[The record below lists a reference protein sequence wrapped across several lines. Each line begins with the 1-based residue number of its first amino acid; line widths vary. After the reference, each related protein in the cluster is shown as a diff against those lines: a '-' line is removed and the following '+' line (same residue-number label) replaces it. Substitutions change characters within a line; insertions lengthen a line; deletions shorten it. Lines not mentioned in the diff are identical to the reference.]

1 MAYLSNA
8 VDDEKRDELAQM
20 RPGTQP
26 TVSDRLVQPGPSSMS
41 AQGDGSGRFV
51 GFERYFNAN
60 RDAAKA
66 TGDKVAGSVES
77 RGAQAQGGLNDAR
90 REYEGKAASGV
101 VSFRGDESEDES
113 RSISQQQYTGPNSL
127 DDSKGFAQ
135 VAAMGA
141 RAQRESQALN
151 TRGGRQEVL
160 RQEMGQT
167 TQGGGALDGALTQ
180 ATSGGR
186 FRQLRQR
193 YGALG
198 DTIEQANAAAT
209 QRADAMREASGAAA
223 ADAGARAEELRLAR
237 EGEAADAASA
247 EQAQS
252 EAQEAATAT
261 QARQDYAAYRQQ
273 GGSDYAASMMEEK
286 YGPEWTKYVNDARQS
301 GDWYEQ
307 TPG

>member
-1 MAYLSNA
+1 MAYISNA

-20 RPGTQP
+20 RPGTQQ
-26 TVSDRLVQPGPSSMS
+26 TISERVAQQGPSSMPT
-41 AQGDGSGRFV
+41 QGEGSGRFV

-66 TGDKVAGSVES
+66 TGDKVASSVES
-77 RGAQAQGGLNDAR
+77 RGEKAQSGLGDAK
-90 REYEGKAASGV
+90 REYEGKAAAGV
-101 VSFRGDESEDES
+101 VSFRGDESEEDA
-113 RSISQQQYTGPNSL
+113 RRISQQKYAGPNSL
-127 DDSKGFAQ
+127 SDSKGFAQ

-141 RAQRESQALN
+141 RAQRESQALG

-193 YGALG
+193 YGAIG

-209 QRADAMREASGAAA
+209 QRADAMREASGNAA
-223 ADAGARAEELRLAR
+223 ADAGARAEELRLSR
-237 EGEAADAASA
+237 EQQEADAAA
-247 EQAQS
+247 AAQAQS
-252 EAQEAATAT
+252 EAEAAE
-261 QARQDYAAYRQQ
+261 QRRAAGLEYRQLVQ
-273 GGSDYAASMMEEK
+273 QMGRTHADSFMEQK
-286 YGPEWTKYVNDARQS
+286 YGPGWEELV
-301 GDWYEQ
+301 G
-307 TPG
+307 G